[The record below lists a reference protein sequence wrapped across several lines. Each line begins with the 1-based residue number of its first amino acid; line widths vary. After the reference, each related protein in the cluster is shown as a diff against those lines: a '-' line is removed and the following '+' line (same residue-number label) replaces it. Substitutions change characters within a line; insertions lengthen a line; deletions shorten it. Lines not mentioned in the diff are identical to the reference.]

1 MKKRIL
7 NFITL
12 LLLNTQFYILFLL
25 CTFICIPIFSIIV
38 AAQALFLSHRSTMK
52 RFRRAIK
59 WYGTIII
66 KVLPL
71 PFVRI
76 IYEDVDQDKSIV
88 QCIYICNHIA
98 SSDPFLMAVLPLDL
112 IQIVN
117 KWPFR
122 IPILGIFARLS
133 GYLSVNE
140 MSFENFSDRVSSLLA
155 QGISIAAFPEGT
167 RSGGKNMGQF
177 HGAMFRIALQTRH
190 PIVPVCITGN
200 EKIPLKGSLLIRP
213 GKIRIR
219 KLKALKWDDYKKMTP
234 FKLKNLVRNILAKEM
249 IRMKE

>member
-1 MKKRIL
+1 MGKKIL

-12 LLLNTQFYILFLL
+12 LLLNIQFYILFLL
-25 CTFICIPIFSIIV
+25 CTFICIPIFAIIV
-38 AAQALFLSHRSTMK
+38 AVQALFLSHSNTMK

-59 WYGTIII
+59 WYGAIII
-66 KVLPL
+66 KVLPF

-76 IYEDVDQDKSIV
+76 IYEDIDHDKNIV
-88 QCIYICNHIA
+88 PCIYICNHR
-98 SSDPFLMAVLPLDL
+98 STSDPFLMAVLPLDL

-122 IPILGIFARLS
+122 IPILGIFAKLS

-140 MSFENFSDRVSSLLA
+140 MSFKSFSGRVSTLLA

-177 HGAMFRIALQTRH
+177 HGALFRIALQTRH

-200 EKIPLKGSLLIRP
+200 ERIPLKGSLLIRS
-213 GKIRIR
+213 GRIRIH
-219 KLKALKWDDYKKMTP
+219 KLKALEWDDYKKFTP
-234 FKLKNLVRNILAKEM
+234 FKLKNLVRNILAEEM